1 MNCPHCDCSLT
12 ISETEGHVGF
22 VCKSCKGLW
31 LPRKYVDSLKYS
43 YTFSVE
49 SFFASLSNGK
59 AVTSSGRQCPMCKAP
74 LTRSA
79 VKETEL
85 DWCQKCQGVWFDKS
99 ELTKLVT
106 FEHQMTPA
114 QQTVWDSAQIV
125 EGVGHILSLISSD

>member
-1 MNCPHCDCSLT
+1 
-12 ISETEGHVGF
+12 
-22 VCKSCKGLW
+22 
-31 LPRKYVDSLKYS
+31 
-43 YTFSVE
+43 
-49 SFFASLSNGK
+49 
-59 AVTSSGRQCPMCKAP
+59 MCKAP